1 MLGTVCMCV
10 CVCERE
16 GEREN
21 YVQILHS
28 SNRLFSDRKQ
38 YEKDEAN
45 FIKNK
50 NFKNTNICLKNRKIE
65 DKMLSL
71 CLTNIVFFF
80 PLYIFFTFSIKN
92 MQVLVIKKFIKI
104 FIVKAKNLEPKS
116 STHFVLGILG
126 FLQFTSTAA

>member
-38 YEKDEAN
+38 YEKDKAN

-50 NFKNTNICLKNRKIE
+50 NFKNTNSCLKNRKIE

-71 CLTNIVFFF
+71 CLMNIVFFS
-80 PLYIFFTFSIKN
+80 PLYILHVFYKEYAGFGH
-92 MQVLVIKKFIKI
+92 KK
-104 FIVKAKNLEPKS
+104 VY
-116 STHFVLGILG
+116 
-126 FLQFTSTAA
+126 

>member
-38 YEKDEAN
+38 YEKDKAN

-50 NFKNTNICLKNRKIE
+50 NFKNTNSCLKNRTIE